1 MPLSCDTDMLIGS
14 AKVISA
20 IGGFLGGGSL
30 MVFMQPKDIRDGIIR
45 IGVSTASAVMLAP
58 LAAVRIF
65 DVKADA
71 DSQVVMGCAFGV
83 GFIAWNVLGGVAQ
96 FFQARQ
102 GQDIVTLAKDAAD
115 SIKSSEE

>member
-30 MVFMQPKDIRDGIIR
+30 MVFMQPKDVKDGVIRV
-45 IGVSTASAVMLAP
+45 GVSTVSAVLLAP

-65 DVKADA
+65 DAKADT
-71 DSQVVMGCAFGV
+71 DSQIVMGCAFGV
-83 GFIAWNVLGGVAQ
+83 GFIAWNVLGGIAQ

-102 GQDIVTLAKDAAD
+102 GQDIVTLAKDATNLTKP
-115 SIKSSEE
+115 SGG